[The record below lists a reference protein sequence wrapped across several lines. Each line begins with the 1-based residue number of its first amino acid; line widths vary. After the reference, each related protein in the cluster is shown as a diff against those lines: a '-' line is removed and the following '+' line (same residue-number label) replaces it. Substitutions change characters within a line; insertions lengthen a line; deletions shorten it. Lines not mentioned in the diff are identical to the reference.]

1 MNIDQSRLNEDAA
14 YRFEYVSEF
23 IGFTEEDVKVIHS
36 LAPALGPLVPGLVDA
51 VYERLFRHPEVRA
64 YFARPQ
70 DGYDGEMPGGDVSLD
85 DEVIQYRKGHLAR
98 YLEALVTKPYDAS
111 MVSFLDNVGKRHTEN
126 GGSAAV
132 AVPLVHI
139 TALMGFV
146 GDALTATVAAAG
158 LEHDDEIAAIRAV
171 GKLLWIQH
179 DLMSRH
185 QVAEPQPA

>member
-1 MNIDQSRLNEDAA
+1 MNIDQTRLDDDVA

-23 IGFTEEDVKVIHS
+23 MGFTEEDVEVIHS

-51 VYERLFRHPEVRA
+51 VYERLFRHPELRA
-64 YFARPQ
+64 YFAKPQ
-70 DGYDGEMPGGDVSLD
+70 DGYDGELPGGDVDLD
-85 DEVIQYRKGHLAR
+85 ADVIQYRKGHLAR

-111 MVSFLDNVGKRHTEN
+111 MVQFLDGVGKRHTEHA
-126 GGSAAV
+126 GSPQV
-132 AVPLVHI
+132 SVPLVHI

-146 GDALTATVAAAG
+146 GDALTATIAGAG

-185 QVAEPQPA
+185 QVNEPQPA